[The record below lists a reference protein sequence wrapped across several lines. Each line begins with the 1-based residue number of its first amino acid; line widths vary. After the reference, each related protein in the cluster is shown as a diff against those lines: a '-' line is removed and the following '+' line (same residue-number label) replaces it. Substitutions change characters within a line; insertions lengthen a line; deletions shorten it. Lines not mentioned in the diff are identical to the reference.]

1 MIINLRTSFQNIAH
15 IDSLGMIDSLF
26 PNFWILLLAFAL
38 LCIAT
43 LRLEPDARWLHVVL
57 LSQLSL
63 FLFYT
68 PFALSGFSWSPDSLW
83 HGGIATYMPEILSGV
98 NPALSNYARSYPF
111 SYLTTFTVEQVS
123 GLNVFSYTLYV
134 YPFFASITVTVLFYV
149 LAVRLLGSRA
159 AFLSMLFTLPT
170 LHFIEPHVSPF
181 SAGTILILSSLVLLT
196 VDRAIAKMFV
206 FLLMLVMTL
215 THPISPLTFGIFLV
229 AIVFVYEFSKRF
241 VPVLLPY
248 TTKLRSVFSVSYS
261 TILFLGVIWFAWST
275 FWAMSIY
282 KSVGYTILK
291 VLTLSFFSEAGYISR
306 WTGGGGFF
314 YSGIYLLNQGV
325 YAIFLVFAFVSLFFE
340 LSRLK
345 FRRNSA
351 KELLEADET
360 TTALSFK
367 RVVLGF
373 SAILYAGFSYMLFFA
388 SGEHTLLGRGLI
400 FFAFTAA
407 TCMATYFIVQNQRKV
422 KLQAKWFA
430 AMALIFL
437 LFISF
442 PIVSYSKEAYNTYT
456 PSSERGLS
464 FIVSHIDLSN
474 KSISMSADQQLAAYA
489 NLTKGVIIAQ
499 YLPKLENFKPDVIV
513 LRRTSFFVMALRYD
527 LSFENNRFV
536 QFKANITKN
545 TGYDYVYSN
554 PEFDI
559 YYSAKG

>member
-1 MIINLRTSFQNIAH
+1 
-15 IDSLGMIDSLF
+15 
-26 PNFWILLLAFAL
+26 
-38 LCIAT
+38 
-43 LRLEPDARWLHVVL
+43 
-57 LSQLSL
+57 
-63 FLFYT
+63 
-68 PFALSGFSWSPDSLW
+68 
-83 HGGIATYMPEILSGV
+83 
-98 NPALSNYARSYPF
+98 
-111 SYLTTFTVEQVS
+111 
-123 GLNVFSYTLYV
+123 
-134 YPFFASITVTVLFYV
+134 
-149 LAVRLLGSRA
+149 
-159 AFLSMLFTLPT
+159 
-170 LHFIEPHVSPF
+170 
-181 SAGTILILSSLVLLT
+181 
-196 VDRAIAKMFV
+196 
-206 FLLMLVMTL
+206 
-215 THPISPLTFGIFLV
+215 
-229 AIVFVYEFSKRF
+229 
-241 VPVLLPY
+241 
-248 TTKLRSVFSVSYS
+248 
-261 TILFLGVIWFAWST
+261 
-275 FWAMSIY
+275 
-282 KSVGYTILK
+282 
-291 VLTLSFFSEAGYISR
+291 
-306 WTGGGGFF
+306 
-314 YSGIYLLNQGV
+314 
-325 YAIFLVFAFVSLFFE
+325 
-340 LSRLK
+340 
-345 FRRNSA
+345 
-351 KELLEADET
+351 
-360 TTALSFK
+360 
-367 RVVLGF
+367 VVLGF